1 MCLAL
6 ASIASIATAQV
17 PRPLGSYQAAGGPID
32 YLGPL
37 ATLGE
42 IVLFSARTQD
52 AGLELWRSDGTPAGT
67 RIVKDIS
74 PGPADS
80 YLTQAVVVA
89 GIAYFGADDGVHGG
103 ELWRSDGTDIG
114 TFLLA
119 DIKPGPGGSTPLRFG
134 SMGGQV
140 FFTADDGQSGLELW
154 VSDGTLPGTHLVKD
168 IAPGGASSIP
178 PYYDSTWN
186 LATFEGRMYFRAD
199 DGSRGPE
206 LWSTDGSEAGT
217 AIVKDIA
224 PVSIG
229 SYPHSLVALGQSL
242 LFWASDSGTTEDSLW
257 RTDGTDAGTF
267 LLYSLRSTNERPVVA
282 GGMLYFAAWA
292 TGFPSGL
299 WRTDGTPAGT
309 LPLQSP
315 TGPNWP
321 DLEGLSTVG
330 KDVYF
335 FLYTTSSTIG
345 FTLWRLDGTT
355 YATTRVKDFPEWG
368 GGIGPGGLTPT
379 LLGTFFRGKDLATQ
393 DELWRTDGTESGTR
407 MVSDLAIG
415 PRESRPEN
423 LTGVGSRLFFLANDD
438 GAVPRLWSL
447 GGPQSF
453 FTLNPCRLI
462 DTRMASGPL
471 GGPALVAGL
480 TRTFKVV
487 EECGIP
493 VSARALS
500 LNVTL
505 VAADAPGHLVL
516 HPSRTPMPATSV
528 TNYSPGVTRANN
540 LVSEIDHLGNLDAVS
555 KQATG
560 TVHLIVDVNG
570 YYE

>member
-1 MCLAL
+1 
-6 ASIASIATAQV
+6 
-17 PRPLGSYQAAGGPID
+17 
-32 YLGPL
+32 
-37 ATLGE
+37 
-42 IVLFSARTQD
+42 
-52 AGLELWRSDGTPAGT
+52 
-67 RIVKDIS
+67 
-74 PGPADS
+74 
-80 YLTQAVVVA
+80 
-89 GIAYFGADDGVHGG
+89 
-103 ELWRSDGTDIG
+103 
-114 TFLLA
+114 
-119 DIKPGPGGSTPLRFG
+119 
-134 SMGGQV
+134 
-140 FFTADDGQSGLELW
+140 
-154 VSDGTLPGTHLVKD
+154 
-168 IAPGGASSIP
+168 
-178 PYYDSTWN
+178 
-186 LATFEGRMYFRAD
+186 
-199 DGSRGPE
+199 
-206 LWSTDGSEAGT
+206 
-217 AIVKDIA
+217 
-224 PVSIG
+224 
-229 SYPHSLVALGQSL
+229 
-242 LFWASDSGTTEDSLW
+242 
-257 RTDGTDAGTF
+257 
-267 LLYSLRSTNERPVVA
+267 
-282 GGMLYFAAWA
+282 
-292 TGFPSGL
+292 
-299 WRTDGTPAGT
+299 
-309 LPLQSP
+309 
-315 TGPNWP
+315 
-321 DLEGLSTVG
+321 
-330 KDVYF
+330 
-335 FLYTTSSTIG
+335 
-345 FTLWRLDGTT
+345 
-355 YATTRVKDFPEWG
+355 
-368 GGIGPGGLTPT
+368 
-379 LLGTFFRGKDLATQ
+379 
-393 DELWRTDGTESGTR
+393 

-516 HPSRTPMPATSV
+516 HPSRTPVPATSV